1 MICMKCE
8 LNGTYL
14 NLVYTVREYTDDVSE
29 LHWMWCVKMFCVD
42 HKIQPNVASKLVADF
57 KVWMLHGLVL
67 K

>member
-29 LHWMWCVKMFCVD
+29 LH
-42 HKIQPNVASKLVADF
+42 
-57 KVWMLHGLVL
+57 
-67 K
+67 